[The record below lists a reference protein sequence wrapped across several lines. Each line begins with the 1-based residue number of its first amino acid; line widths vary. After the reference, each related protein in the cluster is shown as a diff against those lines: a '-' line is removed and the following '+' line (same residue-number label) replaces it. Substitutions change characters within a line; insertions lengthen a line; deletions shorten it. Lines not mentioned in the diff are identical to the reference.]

1 MPTTSKSPDTSS
13 SARKPS
19 RTMRLSS
26 ASSTGICAI
35 RFHWTGDSRRRQGG
49 QHHRGGSGAPAQR
62 GRRPPSPKG
71 PEAPTL
77 QAEVMHMKFE
87 SSVTAVSWIPA
98 DAVKGFLGVPFEM
111 GLAHY
116 DDALPEILDNLDE
129 WHRKDLFREA
139 NELKGWIEVEDG
151 KIVAHGQEGGGRI
164 GVTRLKIGPKTVTVK
179 AKAMPDI
186 RAVPEVTDDYVRFI
200 QTCGGRTGAPAPRPV
215 PRKPFF
221 QVDSAVA
228 WTTLALTIYKD
239 GRSEYELIGASP
251 FPRHWVYDHTGKLSM
266 ETGLT
271 DFTTWINDAFGE
283 RTPWGAYDAPALVK
297 QVESELERELSKL
310 VIKSGKPK
318 GRSLAKGKTLIEQ
331 GQPGDDLYL
340 VLDGIFAVEVD
351 GKQVAEVGPGAI
363 VGERSTLETGKRTA
377 TLRALTP
384 CRVASVPRRYAD
396 GKELVEIAA
405 GHRREETR

>member
-1 MPTTSKSPDTSS
+1 
-13 SARKPS
+13 
-19 RTMRLSS
+19 L
-26 ASSTGICAI
+26 
-35 RFHWTGDSRRRQGG
+35 
-49 QHHRGGSGAPAQR
+49 
-62 GRRPPSPKG
+62 
-71 PEAPTL
+71 L
-77 QAEVMHMKFE
+77 AEDMHMKFE

-98 DAVKGFLGVPFEM
+98 EAVKGFLGVPFEM

-116 DDALPEILDNLDE
+116 DEPLPEMLDNLDE

-251 FPRHWVYDHTGKLSM
+251 FPRHWVYDHTGKLAM

-271 DFTTWINDAFGE
+271 DFTTWINDAFGD
-283 RTPWGAYDAPALVK
+283 RTPWGAYDAPAMVK
-297 QVESELERELSKL
+297 QVESPLERELTGM
-310 VIKSGKPK
+310 VVRSGKLKSRELPSGECLTK
-318 GRSLAKGKTLIEQ
+318 QGESGSDMYLI
-331 GQPGDDLYL
+331 
-340 VLDGIFAVEVD
+340 LDGIFAVEVD
-351 GKQVAEVGPGAI
+351 GAEVAQVGPGAI
-363 VGERSTLETGKRTA
+363 LGERSGLESGTRTA
-377 TLRALTP
+377 TLRARTQ
-384 CRVASVPRRYAD
+384 CRVAALPQRYAD
-396 GKELVEIAA
+396 ERELAQIAR
-405 GHRREETR
+405 GHRREEGR